1 MKTGLFSSEFWR
13 LEDRH
18 ILCEVL
24 TAVAGAYVK
33 TTAQVEGNWDLPR
46 VAFTLVT
53 ANSGSHGTAFTSS
66 KGIHSVS

>member
-13 LEDRH
+13 LEVWH
-18 ILCEVL
+18 LLCEVL

-33 TTAQVEGNWDLPR
+33 TTAQVAGNWGLSG

-53 ANSGSHGTAFTSS
+53 ANSGSPGTFTSS
-66 KGIHSVS
+66 KGTHSVS